1 MPKEL
6 DDSIFNRIVNN
17 IEYMKKSTESINHIR
32 EWLSIMENEP
42 EGYIKISEVY
52 HTIRRMIG
60 DEE

>member
-1 MPKEL
+1 MSEEL
-6 DDSIFNRIVNN
+6 D
-17 IEYMKKSTESINHIR
+17 HIR

-60 DEE
+60 DE